1 MYVSLRS
8 LIPCLDCPQ
17 FNLSTF
23 HGKKKLLI
31 VCCGS
36 YCGIDGRAL
45 KAKEL
50 TIAIRMLIRLLVLH
64 QHGRLTDNQWQAI
77 LELKSHKGLIEQSEI
92 LDWAAINADIRLVK
106 EVTEDDMSQD
116 DLRDLYWRVNM
127 TLPIFGVVSFWHTN
141 LLTSSQI
148 KFNQHSVDSPM
159 QPRLGSCVVPSAALI
174 NHSCRPNSHHLSEG
188 AGLVVRSSRK
198 IEKNEEIT
206 ISYIDPTQCFEER
219 QNALSTAY
227 CFDCECSRCA
237 LGSEEHGKMFTG
249 DPVLD
254 IPTQRAKSRLDG
266 LLAALGNDDQELG
279 SVEAKMREICND
291 LFCGKPWPIHISP
304 IPNIYVTLA
313 KMFEGKQQWEKAL
326 HLWLKIVYVIDP
338 LRYPDRL
345 NVHRV
350 EDLMALSQLEVY
362 VPSV

>member
-1 MYVSLRS
+1 MFS
-8 LIPCLDCPQ
+8 LILC
-17 FNLSTF
+17 
-23 HGKKKLLI
+23 G
-31 VCCGS
+31 GS
-36 YCGIDGRAL
+36 YCGIDGLAL

-50 TIAIRMLIRLLVLH
+50 PVAIRMLVRLLVLH

-77 LELKSHKGLIEQSEI
+77 LEPKSHKGLIEQSEVI
-92 LDWAAINADIRLVK
+92 DWVAINADIRLVK
-106 EVTEDDMSQD
+106 EMTEDDMSQD

-127 TLPIFGVVSFWHTN
+127 TLARFRVVSIWYAN

-159 QPRLGSCVVPSAALI
+159 QPRLGSCVVPTAALI
-174 NHSCRPNSHHLSEG
+174 NHSCRPNTHHLSEG
-188 AGLVVRSSRK
+188 AELVVRSCRK

-206 ISYIDPTQCFEER
+206 ISYIDPTQCFEEQ
-219 QNALSTAY
+219 QNALSAAY
-227 CFDCECSRCA
+227 CFDCECCRCA
-237 LGSEEHGKMFTG
+237 LGSEEQGKMFTG

-254 IPTQRAKSRLDG
+254 VPTQRAKSRLDG
-266 LLAALGNDDQELG
+266 LLSALGNDDQELG

-291 LFCGKPWPIHISP
+291 LFCGKPWSIYISH

-313 KMFEGKQQWEKAL
+313 KMFEEKQHWEKAL

-345 NVHRV
+345 DVHRV

-362 VPSV
+362 VQPV